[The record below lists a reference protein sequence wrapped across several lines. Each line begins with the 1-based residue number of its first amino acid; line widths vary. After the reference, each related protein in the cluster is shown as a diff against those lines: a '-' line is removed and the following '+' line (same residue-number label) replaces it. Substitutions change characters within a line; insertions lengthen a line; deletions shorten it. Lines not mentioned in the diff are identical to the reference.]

1 MVTPEVQPNQSLSLD
16 DVQSMI
22 NYVLK
27 RQAKSSDELMRRL
40 IEEHDGKKLIDSIA
54 NPSSS
59 SSSSSSSCVVTF
71 TQTNPQTSDTSM
83 GGAIIPN
90 PSAQPMNHFHNR
102 TTINGS
108 APTFAMPQQTM
119 TSTFGQGYVH
129 AAPSFSIPNPGLAP
143 IYPRV

>member
-16 DVQSMI
+16 NVQSMI

-27 RQAKSSDELMRRL
+27 RQAKSSYELMRRL
-40 IEEHDGKKLIDSIA
+40 TEEHDGKKLIDSIA

-59 SSSSSSSCVVTF
+59 SSCVVTF
-71 TQTNPQTSDTSM
+71 TQTNPQTSGTSM

-108 APTFAMPQQTM
+108 APTFVMPQQTM

-129 AAPSFSIPNPGLAP
+129 VAPSFSIPNPGLAP

>member
-27 RQAKSSDELMRRL
+27 RQAKSSDELMCRL
-40 IEEHDGKKLIDSIA
+40 IEEHDGKKLIDSTA
-54 NPSSS
+54 NP
-59 SSSSSSSCVVTF
+59 SSSSCVVTF
-71 TQTNPQTSDTSM
+71 AQTNPQISGTLV

-90 PSAQPMNHFHNR
+90 PSAQLMNHFHNR
-102 TTINGS
+102 TTINGP
-108 APTFAMPQQTM
+108 APTFAMPQQTT

-129 AAPSFSIPNPGLAP
+129 VAPSFSILNPGLAP
-143 IYPRV
+143 IYPQV